1 MYIKEDNY
9 KRRAWGK
16 KNMVITNFECTAI
29 VNEQMKDDKP
39 AQEAKNSPNEDHLWM
54 DHGS

>member
-1 MYIKEDNY
+1 ME
-9 KRRAWGK
+9 K

-39 AQEAKNSPNEDHLWM
+39 VQEAKNSQNQEHLWR

>member
-1 MYIKEDNY
+1 
-9 KRRAWGK
+9 
-16 KNMVITNFECTAI
+16 MVITNFECTAT

-39 AQEAKNSPNEDHLWM
+39 VQEAKNSQHQEHLWR